1 MTENRR
7 PKTKACSEGSRRGKS
22 SILCPLLSVLCCL
35 AGCAPHN
42 YKAEAD
48 EQVYKIIDHKW
59 QENFGPKANYHVSDT
74 IPSPND
80 IQIEKAVPVSGILTL
95 PQAVAIA
102 TAHNRDY
109 QTQKELLY
117 SMALNLRLTRHQF
130 ETRFFGGLGSGYAKD
145 WNDEVVST
153 EASLGFNR
161 LLATGTAISA
171 SVASAWSRVLLGN
184 MEGGL
189 ATVLTASVA
198 QPLLRGSDRRVVLEN
213 LTQAERDTLYQVRLF
228 NRYRKTFVVSVI
240 AQYYQVLKLL
250 DAAKSAEQNY
260 IALERLYER
269 SEKLASAGR
278 LPKYELG
285 QIRQGMLQAQDAQ
298 IQAEKEYKLAFDLF
312 KMTLSLPPTAEF
324 QLDHSELEALKAAG
338 MPEPDFSQAEGVEAG
353 LCHRL
358 DLANSADAVIDAQR
372 KVYVALDSLRAD
384 VNLVGTASA
393 IVSQQTDQAG
403 RATLKPLRDEYS
415 LAIEFGLPLDR
426 VAEQG
431 AYRTALISLNRRHR
445 EHERM
450 ADTVALE
457 VRQAYSDLTEAA
469 KRYKVLSE
477 GLKLAD
483 KRLREAFLLLQYG
496 RVSSRRLLNA
506 QQDLFDAQNEAT
518 EALVAYAI
526 ATLNFYCNSE
536 VLQVRPDG
544 MWEKSSGPKTLA
556 GATEPLR
563 NERLSEE

>member
-1 MTENRR
+1 MTEDRKR
-7 PKTKACSEGSRRGKS
+7 KTEACPERNQKGIN

-48 EQVYKIIDHKW
+48 EQVYKIIDRKW
-59 QENFGPKANYHVSDT
+59 QESFGPKANYHISDT

-80 IQIEKAVPVSGILTL
+80 IQIEKAVPVSGVLTL

-102 TAHNRDY
+102 TAHNREY
-109 QTQKELLY
+109 QIQKEKLY
-117 SMALNLRLTRHQF
+117 IKALDLRLTRHQF

-171 SVASAWSRVLLGN
+171 SVASTWSRVLLGN

-189 ATVLTASVA
+189 ASVLTASVA

-213 LTQAERDTLYQVRLF
+213 LTQAERDTLYQVRSF
-228 NRYRKTFVVSVI
+228 NRFRKTFVVSVI

-250 DAAKSAEQNY
+250 DAVKNAEQNY
-260 IALERLYER
+260 IALGWLYER
-269 SEKLASAGR
+269 SEKLAGAGR

-285 QIRQGMLQAQDAQ
+285 QIRQAMLQAQDAQ
-298 IQAEKEYKLAFDLF
+298 IRAEKEYKLAFDLF
-312 KMTLSLPPTAEF
+312 KMTLSLPPTTDF
-324 QLDHSELEALKAAG
+324 QLDQGELEALRAAG
-338 MPEPDFSQAEGVEAG
+338 MPEPDFSEAQSIETG

-358 DLANSADAVIDAQR
+358 DLVNSADAIIDAQR

-393 IVSQQTDQAG
+393 IVSHQTDQAG

-415 LAIEFGLPLDR
+415 LAVEFGLPLDR
-426 VAEQG
+426 VAEQSV
-431 AYRTALISLNRRHR
+431 YRTALITLSQRHR
-445 EHERM
+445 EYERM

-457 VRQAYSDLTEAA
+457 VRRAYSDLTEAA
-469 KRYKVLSE
+469 KRYRVLSE

-496 RVSSRRLLNA
+496 RVSSRRVLNA

-536 VLQVRPDG
+536 VLGVRPDG
-544 MWEKSSGPKTLA
+544 MWDKTSVAKTAARSS
-556 GATEPLR
+556 EPVR
-563 NERLSEE
+563 VERLSEK

>member
-1 MTENRR
+1 MTEYGR
-7 PKTKACSEGSRRGKS
+7 PKTEDCPKRSRRGRN

-35 AGCAPHN
+35 VGCAPHD

-59 QENFGPKANYHVSDT
+59 QESFGPRANYHISDA

-80 IQIEKAVPVSGILTL
+80 IQIENSVPISGILAL

-102 TAHNRDY
+102 TAHNREY
-109 QTQKELLY
+109 QAQKEKLY
-117 SMALNLRLTRHQF
+117 NKALDLRLTRHQF

-171 SVASAWSRVLLGN
+171 SVASTWSRVLLGN

-189 ATVLTASVA
+189 ATVLTASIA

-213 LTQAERDTLYQVRLF
+213 LTQAERDTLYQVRSF
-228 NRYRKTFVVSVI
+228 NRFRKTFVVSVI
-240 AQYYQVLKLL
+240 TQYYQVLKLL
-250 DAAKSAEQNY
+250 DAVKNAEQNY
-260 IALERLYER
+260 IALEWLYER
-269 SEKLASAGR
+269 AEKLASAGR

-285 QIRQGMLQAQDAQ
+285 QIRQAILQAQDAQ
-298 IQAEKEYKLAFDLF
+298 IRAEKEYKRAFDLF
-312 KMTLSLPPTAEF
+312 KMTLSLPPTTEF
-324 QLDHSELEALKAAG
+324 QLDQSDLNALKAAG
-338 MPEPDFSQAEGVEAG
+338 MPDPDFSEADGVEAG
-353 LCHRL
+353 LRHRL

-384 VNLVGTASA
+384 VNLVGTAGA
-393 IVSQQTDQAG
+393 VVSKKTDPAN
-403 RATLKPLRDEYS
+403 RLTLTPLRDEYS

-426 VAEQG
+426 VAEQSV
-431 AYRTALISLNRRHR
+431 YRTALITLSQRHR
-445 EHERM
+445 EYERM

-457 VRQAYSDLTEAA
+457 VRQAYSNLTEAA

-483 KRLREAFLLLQYG
+483 KRLHEAFLLLQYG

-526 ATLNFYCNSE
+526 ATLNFYCSSE

-544 MWEKSSGPKTLA
+544 MWEKSSSPKTVA
-556 GATEPLR
+556 GSSKALQ
-563 NERLSEE
+563 NERLSEK

>member
-1 MTENRR
+1 MSFEYLDIRI
-7 PKTKACSEGSRRGKS
+7 SWWLMWGLVGLYS
-22 SILCPLLSVLCCL
+22 L
-35 AGCAPHN
+35 AGCAPHD

-48 EQVYKIIDHKW
+48 NQVYKIIDRKW

-102 TAHNRDY
+102 TAHNREY
-109 QTQKELLY
+109 QSQKEKLY
-117 SMALNLRLTRHQF
+117 IKALDLRLTRHQF

-171 SVASAWSRVLLGN
+171 GVASTWSRVLLGN
-184 MEGGL
+184 MQGGL
-189 ATVLTASVA
+189 ASVLTASVA

-213 LTQAERDTLYQVRLF
+213 LTQAERDTLYQVRSF
-228 NRYRKTFVVSVI
+228 NRFRKTFVVSVVT
-240 AQYYQVLKLL
+240 QYYQVLQLS
-250 DAAKSAEQNY
+250 DAIKNAEQNY
-260 IALERLYER
+260 IALEWLYER
-269 SEKLASAGR
+269 SEKLANAGR

-285 QIRQGMLQAQDAQ
+285 QIRQSMLQASDAQ
-298 IQAEKEYKLAFDLF
+298 IRAEKEYKLAFDLF
-312 KMTLSLPPTAEF
+312 KMTLSLPPTVEF
-324 QLDHSELEALKAAG
+324 QLDQSDLESLRAAA
-338 MPEPDFSQAEGVEAG
+338 MPEPDFSEAQGIETG

-384 VNLVGTASA
+384 LNIVGSASA

-426 VAEQG
+426 VAEQSV
-431 AYRTALISLNRRHR
+431 YRTALITLNRRHR
-445 EHERM
+445 EYELM

-483 KRLREAFLLLQYG
+483 KRFREAFLLLQYG
-496 RVSSRRLLNA
+496 RVSSRRVLNA
-506 QQDLFDAQNEAT
+506 QQDLFDAQNKAT

-536 VLQVRPDG
+536 VLGVRPDG
-544 MWEKSSGPKTLA
+544 MWERVSVAKTAARSSDPV
-556 GATEPLR
+556 R
-563 NERLSEE
+563 NERLSEK